1 MSWRVTQVHSS
12 WNGDVCMCEVVSSSE
27 KGFCRAMSCHA
38 RPAAALLGFWVWRR
52 PSGAGGGREG
62 FAPLG
67 RGVIGVK
74 VFCWDQIESTNNK
87 TPRAIGVLE
96 RKMSFLTE
104 RQPKYKK

>member
-1 MSWRVTQVHSS
+1 MLLSCDVVPRMASSGSVVFLGLETSERCWR
-12 WNGDVCMCEVVSSSE
+12 
-27 KGFCRAMSCHA
+27 
-38 RPAAALLGFWVWRR
+38 
-52 PSGAGGGREG
+52 GREG

-67 RGVIGVK
+67 RVVIGVK